1 MSARYLSQYFLSA
14 GVVTILTSI
23 PVRGSGGP
31 GWWWRGVWP
40 SSPPLYTITW
50 LAPRRSEITM
60 SWCPRCNDSVQVQQ
74 ELARPGRL
82 ERFLTDE
89 DQIRQVRRLFT
100 GLYSLDQ
107 VIIHSRMSVLCWLD
121 LVSGCWWW
129 RQCQDGSHQS
139 WEVCAEAPEGGRWQ
153 QRVRG
158 GHQTRAGEDAAQQ
171 GEDSLHPDGQVI
183 VTSLSLCSWVSPCQ
197 DPPPCH

>member
-1 MSARYLSQYFLSA
+1 MSARHLSQYFLSL
-14 GVVTILTSI
+14 GVVTTLTSI

-40 SSPPLYTITW
+40 SSPPPYTTTW
-50 LAPRRSEITM
+50 LALRRSEITM

-89 DQIRQVRRLFT
+89 DKIRQVRRLFT

-107 VIIHSRMSVLCWLD
+107 VIIHTRMSDLCWLD
-121 LVSGCWWW
+121 CCVRMLMVTPMSGWLSPVLRGLCWSPRGKVAATTCTGRRSGPCWRGCSTAGRGQPTSWW
-129 RQCQDGSHQS
+129 TGYSH
-139 WEVCAEAPEGGRWQ
+139 
-153 QRVRG
+153 
-158 GHQTRAGEDAAQQ
+158 
-171 GEDSLHPDGQVI
+171 
-183 VTSLSLCSWVSPCQ
+183 
-197 DPPPCH
+197 